1 MTDKMIAAGAVLFLL
16 GAVGASADTRFEEIA
31 AKARLVQTH
40 AQEVEMGLKNK
51 KSIEEA
57 TIKNKLD
64 AVGAE
69 IKQMQSLVADLETS
83 QPGNLP
89 AAQWQ
94 LLKEKVQL
102 LAIFHERKAELAGDV
117 QRNRSLLRAHAKG
130 TVIRA
135 SKLQQTATSLRQ
147 ASGGATGAGG
157 S

>member
-1 MTDKMIAAGAVLFLL
+1 MIAAGALLFLI

-31 AKARLVQTH
+31 AKARLAQAH

-51 KSIEEA
+51 RAIEAA
-57 TIKNKLD
+57 TIRNKLH

-69 IKQMQSLVADLETS
+69 IKQMQSLVADLETK

-89 AAQWQ
+89 AAEWR

-102 LAIFHERKAELAGDV
+102 LAILHERKAELAMDV
-117 QRNRSLLRAHAKG
+117 EGNRSLLRAHAKG
-130 TVIRA
+130 TVLRA

-147 ASGGATGAGG
+147 ASGSTSNAG

>member
-1 MTDKMIAAGAVLFLL
+1 MAA
-16 GAVGASADTRFEEIA
+16 
-31 AKARLVQTH
+31 
-40 AQEVEMGLKNK
+40 GLKNK

-69 IKQMQSLVADLETS
+69 IKQMQSLVADLES
-83 QPGNLP
+83 NQSGSLP

-94 LLKEKVQL
+94 LLKDKVQL

-117 QRNRSLLRAHAKG
+117 QRNRSLLRAHAMG
-130 TVIRA
+130 TVLRA
-135 SKLQQTATSLRQ
+135 SKLQQTAASLRQ
-147 ASGGATGAGG
+147 TSGSTAAGAGG